1 MIEKLVAATGI
12 RIPGALH
19 SGLSDSG
26 EWEAGVRDDDLPCP
40 WCHGPTS
47 EFDPR
52 CPSCGRRFG

>member
-12 RIPGALH
+12 RIPGVAH
-19 SGLSDSG
+19 DASTA
-26 EWEAGVRDDDLPCP
+26 WAGDVPEDDLPCP
-40 WCHGPTS
+40 WCHGATS